1 MTNFELELE
10 FEKVFN
16 TLDCFDSYIKLKQLK
31 KIYKKSDF
39 YKQTHLPINKAYQLY
54 LKNNIIN
61 IMKFFL
67 RLNNTEE
74 VGNMISNYI
83 NNIDP
88 DIIYNF
94 FNKISELFSVDQLK
108 ELQNQLN
115 LSMIKL
121 KTE

>member
-1 MTNFELELE
+1 
-10 FEKVFN
+10 
-16 TLDCFDSYIKLKQLK
+16 
-31 KIYKKSDF
+31 
-39 YKQTHLPINKAYQLY
+39 
-54 LKNNIIN
+54 
-61 IMKFFL
+61 MKFFL

-115 LSMIKL
+115 LSMVKL